1 MSVSGNASYCNED
14 FKNQDF
20 KPRKEIVVYDLAKAI
35 LNDRRHSACMERLAS
50 SVPARDHSVQLG
62 KYRLTVS
69 KKNGRTVS
77 AV

>member
-1 MSVSGNASYCNED
+1 M
-14 FKNQDF
+14 
-20 KPRKEIVVYDLAKAI
+20 YDLAKAI

-69 KKNGRTVS
+69 KKDGRTVS

>member
-1 MSVSGNASYCNED
+1 MSVSDNAAYRNER
-14 FKNQDF
+14 FHS
-20 KPRKEIVVYDLAKAI
+20 RKERDMYDVAKAI

-50 SVPARDHSVQLG
+50 SVPVRDHSVQLG

-69 KKNGRTVS
+69 KKRGRTVS

>member
-1 MSVSGNASYCNED
+1 M
-14 FKNQDF
+14 
-20 KPRKEIVVYDLAKAI
+20 YDVAKAI

-50 SVPARDHSVQLG
+50 SVPVRDHSVQLG

-69 KKNGRTVS
+69 KKRGRTVS